1 MTSMSKTPR
10 RRRKPPPKTVHP
22 ESQSIMPN
30 GEVKLV
36 LPSKTKTKPEAGASK
51 PARASLEKNDPS

>member
-1 MTSMSKTPR
+1 MTAMSKTPR

-22 ESQSIMPN
+22 ESQSIMPT

-36 LPSKTKTKPEAGASK
+36 RAAKKKQK
-51 PARASLEKNDPS
+51 PAVGSWKPPEASLEKNDPS